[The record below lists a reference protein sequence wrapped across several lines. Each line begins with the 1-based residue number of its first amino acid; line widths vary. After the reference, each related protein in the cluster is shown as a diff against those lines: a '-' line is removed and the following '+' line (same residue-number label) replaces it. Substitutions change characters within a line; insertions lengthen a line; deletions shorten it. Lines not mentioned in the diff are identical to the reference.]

1 MLTVFST
8 NGSPGASTVAIY
20 IAAQWASEGRQVL
33 LIETDPAG
41 GSLSQ
46 KLGVQYTPGTASFVA
61 ASKPCT
67 ADSLVEHAQDVL
79 LSDFHV
85 MPAPSSPAGA
95 RSISETFAK
104 MGDQL
109 RDVSESDMAVI
120 VDGGRLTADVGLSR
134 LALCASAILV
144 VSRNNSQLSSLE
156 HLEHVLVDDPTQA
169 GPVGLSL
176 CVGDSPLTDDEWREH
191 FGVEHVGDLDLALSP
206 TTDLSMFM
214 PRGKRKARKLL
225 NKLSKIGDR
234 LYKYAYA
241 ADAAGERPRL
251 YLPDPDDEAEEAGAA
266 GAEGALLPAVADDAS
281 LEPIQADLH
290 TPVPGDAAGLP
301 QVVAPPVVV
310 APHMQQAVNL
320 HLNVPQPAA
329 PALPPPVQ
337 YPYPPAYPPPVPP
350 PPAGYPPPAPPG
362 YPPAPAQPPAGAAP
376 PYGQPPHAAQQP
388 YPPAAHGGSPPPGYP
403 ATSDHGA
410 PTWAGSEHGEP
421 GAAAWAGSEH
431 GEPGA
436 ALPAAEP
443 EPEVPD
449 VAEIEVPSVPTGSF
463 RSWAAQ
469 LYGTESDGNGQ
480 PNSGQSA

>member
-191 FGVEHVGDLDLALSP
+191 FGVEHVGDLDLTLSP

-225 NKLSKIGDR
+225 NKLSKIGER
-234 LYKYAYA
+234 LYRYAYA

-251 YLPDPDDEAEEAGAA
+251 YLPDPEEEPEEDST
-266 GAEGALLPAVADDAS
+266 AEGALLPAVADDAS
-281 LEPIQADLH
+281 LEPIQAELH
-290 TPVPGDAAGLP
+290 APVPGDAAGLP

-310 APHMQQAVNL
+310 APHLQQAVNL

-337 YPYPPAYPPPVPP
+337 YPYPSAYPPPAPP

-362 YPPAPAQPPAGAAP
+362 YPPQAPPGYPPAQAPAGAPPPYAQPPD
-376 PYGQPPHAAQQP
+376 AAQPP
-388 YPPAAHGGSPPPGYP
+388 YPPAAHGEPSPPGYQ

-410 PTWAGSEHGEP
+410 PTWE
-421 GAAAWAGSEH
+421 GSEH

-469 LYGTESDGNGQ
+469 LYGTDSDGSGQ